1 MAITTIC
8 DVYCCIETINNKYLA
23 AECANPKLA
32 EEYLA
37 ILDKVTVLIGLYGIV
52 SNSSNAPCY
61 DETQATAYLTEIAT
75 LTNCSET
82 CGCS

>member
-8 DVYCCIETINNKYLA
+8 DVYCCIETINNKYVA
-23 AECANPKLA
+23 AECSNPKLA

-52 SNSSNAPCY
+52 SNTSNSCY
-61 DETQATAYLTEIAT
+61 DATQATAYLTEIAT

>member
-8 DVYCCIETINNKYLA
+8 DVYCCIETINNKYVA

-52 SNSSNAPCY
+52 SNTANSCY
-61 DETQATAYLTEIAT
+61 DATQATAYLTEIAT

>member
-8 DVYCCIETINNKYLA
+8 DVYCCIETINNKYIA
-23 AECANPKLA
+23 AECSNPKLA

-52 SNSSNAPCY
+52 STSGSSCS

>member
-8 DVYCCIETINNKYLA
+8 DVYCCIEKLNNKYIA
-23 AECANPKLA
+23 AECTNPKLA

-37 ILDKVTVLIGLYGIV
+37 ILDKVTVLIGLYTIV
-52 SNSSNAPCY
+52 SNTDNSCY
-61 DETQATAYLTEIAT
+61 DAAQATAYLTEIAT
-75 LTNCSET
+75 LTNCSEA

>member
-8 DVYCCIETINNKYLA
+8 DVYCCIETINNKYIA
-23 AECANPKLA
+23 AECVNPKLA

-52 SNSSNAPCY
+52 SNISNSCY

-75 LTNCSET
+75 LTNCSEI
-82 CGCS
+82 CDCD

>member
-8 DVYCCIETINNKYLA
+8 DVYCCIETINNKYVA

-52 SNSSNAPCY
+52 SNTANSCY
-61 DETQATAYLTEIAT
+61 DATQATSYLTEIAT